1 MNEART
7 VKPAQAQHTRRSI
20 RLKGHDYSQ
29 PGAYFVTVC
38 TQDRACLFGE
48 VTDGEMRL
56 NPAGQLVESGWC
68 AIPDH
73 FPLARLDSFVVMP
86 NHVHGII
93 VLSNVRATHASPP
106 RHPVLPGRPRGPQ
119 RHSIGAIVG
128 SFKSA
133 VTKNINASR
142 GTPGA
147 PVWQRNYYEHVVR
160 DEGSL
165 NRIRQYIL
173 DNPAQWAMDRDNPLV
188 VGAQEADAWR
198 R

>member
-1 MNEART
+1 MKEART

-48 VTDGEMRL
+48 VADGEMRL
-56 NPAGQLVESGWC
+56 NPAGQLVERGWC

-73 FPLARLDSFVVMP
+73 FPLARLDAFVVMP
-86 NHVHGII
+86 NHAHGII
-93 VLSNVRATHASPP
+93 VLSTVRATHASRPH
-106 RHPVLPGRPRGPQ
+106 HPAPPGRPRGPQ

-188 VGAQEADAWR
+188 VAAAEADAWR

>member
-7 VKPAQAQHTRRSI
+7 VKPPQAQHTRRSI

-56 NPAGQLVESGWC
+56 NPAGQLVERGWC

-106 RHPVLPGRPRGPQ
+106 RDPAPPGRPRGPQ